1 MIEPGNELDFNFYE
15 HQHYCDTNTNYD
27 KNYNIDDIIKDHLP
41 EKKIL
46 LLIDLIPHSV
56 DLIT

>member
-1 MIEPGNELDFNFYE
+1 MIEPGNELDFDFYN
-15 HQHYCDTNTNYD
+15 HHDTDTNYN
-27 KNYNIDDIIKDHLP
+27 KNYNIDNIIKDHLP
-41 EKKIL
+41 KKKIL